1 MAAGSSTMST
11 PTPLRRVAST
21 ARRFWW
27 ALGIAGFL
35 LVAGITDRYNR
46 DCLKVVVAPVVRVT
60 VPAAVVDG
68 SRALRVCVD
77 DACMPLNG
85 DPNPIYLNGKPIPA
99 NAFYADANLFAG
111 RAVTV
116 RFTADGP
123 HPVEATVR
131 TTPRSRSVGGGCNHP
146 QTVYLRYDGVADRL
160 VVE

>member
-1 MAAGSSTMST
+1 MSGSSTT
-11 PTPLRRVAST
+11 LVRRSASI
-21 ARRFWW
+21 ARRLWW
-27 ALGIAGFL
+27 VLAIAGFL
-35 LVAGITDRYNR
+35 LVAAATDRYDR
-46 DCLKVVVAPVVRVT
+46 DCLKVVVAPEVRVT
-60 VPAAVVDG
+60 VPADLADG

-116 RFTADGP
+116 RFTVDGP

-131 TTPRSRSVGGGCNHP
+131 TTPKSRSVGGGCSHP
-146 QTVYLRYDGVADRL
+146 QTIYLRYDPVADRL
-160 VVE
+160 AVE